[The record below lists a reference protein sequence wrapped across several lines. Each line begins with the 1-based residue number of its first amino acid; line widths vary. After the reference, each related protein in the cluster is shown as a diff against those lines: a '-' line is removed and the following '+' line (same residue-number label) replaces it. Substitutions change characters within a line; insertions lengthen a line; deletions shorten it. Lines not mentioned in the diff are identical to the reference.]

1 MKAKAIAI
9 LTLSLRRLQILCC
22 AAVLLP
28 LPAWSVDLARDD
40 VQEFIN
46 TLATKENFDPAYLKS
61 VLAESE
67 VQQSIITAMTRPAE
81 KAKPWHEYRAI
92 FITPER
98 VAAGVEFYT
107 THRET
112 LDRIST
118 ETGVSQAMIL
128 GIIGVE
134 SYFGRITGNY
144 RVVDAL
150 VTLGFDYPPRA
161 DFFRSELGQAFLL
174 ARDEQLNLLDLKG
187 SYAGAMGPPQ
197 FIASSY
203 RNFAVDGDG
212 DGRRDLLNN
221 WADIMASVANYFVVH
236 KWQTGQQVA
245 ARATLGKDAGE
256 LPLNIELLPE
266 STVGALS
273 TAGVIF
279 PAELPATAPAGLW
292 QLEGK
297 NETEYWV
304 GFQNLYVITRYN
316 RSIMYA
322 LATWELGE
330 AIMGKVAE

>member
-1 MKAKAIAI
+1 MKRIS
-9 LTLSLRRLQILCC
+9 TPFLQQ
-22 AAVLLP
+22 LLP
-28 LPAWSVDLARDD
+28 QFVLGTALLLPSPGWSLDLERDD
-40 VQEFIN
+40 VKAFVSQ
-46 TLATKENFDPAYLKS
+46 LAKTENFDTAYLES
-61 VLAESE
+61 VLGDSE
-67 VQQSIITAMTRPAE
+67 IQQSIIDAMSRPAE
-81 KAKPWHEYRAI
+81 KAKPWYEYRAI

-98 VAAGVEFYT
+98 IAAGVEFYK

-118 ETGVSQAMIL
+118 ETGVDPAMIL

-134 SYFGRITGNY
+134 SYFGRITGKY

-150 VTLGFDYPPRA
+150 VTLGFAYPPRA
-161 DFFRSELGQAFLL
+161 SFFQSELNQAFLL
-174 ARDEQLNLLDLKG
+174 ARDEKLDMFAMMG

-197 FIASSY
+197 FIPSSY

-245 ARATLGKDAGE
+245 ARATLGKDAGQP
-256 LPLNIELLPE
+256 PLNTELQLE

-273 TAGVIF
+273 AAGVIF
-279 PAELPATAPAGLW
+279 PTELPTTAPAGLW
-292 QLEGK
+292 KLEGK
-297 NETEYWV
+297 DADEYWV
-304 GFQNLYVITRYN
+304 GFPNLYVITRYN

-322 LATWELGE
+322 LAAWELGE
-330 AIMGKVAE
+330 AIMGEVVEQ

>member
-1 MKAKAIAI
+1 MKRIS
-9 LTLSLRRLQILCC
+9 TLSLLQPRLQLLLS
-22 AAVLLP
+22 AALLLP
-28 LPAWSVDLARDD
+28 AAGWSLDLERND
-40 VQEFIN
+40 VQAFVSE
-46 TLATKENFDPAYLKS
+46 LATTENFDSAYLES
-61 VLAESE
+61 VLRDSE
-67 VQQSIITAMTRPAE
+67 IQQSIIEAMSKPAE

-98 VAAGVEFYT
+98 IAAGVEFYG

-118 ETGVSQAMIL
+118 ATGVSPAMIL

-134 SYFGRITGNY
+134 SYFGRITGKY

-150 VTLGFDYPPRA
+150 VTLGFAYPPRA
-161 DFFRSELGQAFLL
+161 DFFRSELNQAFLL
-174 ARDEQLNLLDLKG
+174 ARNEQLDMLTMMG

-197 FIASSY
+197 FIPSSY

-245 ARATLGKDAGE
+245 ARATLSADAGQ
-256 LPLNIELLPE
+256 LPLNVELQPE
-266 STVGALS
+266 ATIGALS
-273 TAGVIF
+273 AAGVVF
-279 PAELPATAPAGLW
+279 PTELPTAAPAGLW
-292 QLEGK
+292 KLEGK
-297 NETEYWV
+297 DADEYWV

-316 RSIMYA
+316 HSIMYA

-330 AIMGKVAE
+330 AIMAEVVEQ